1 MNYFTPSNLRRRG
14 FIGTDVDTETA
25 LYEYGVLSRKC
36 RQGENKG
43 KFEVVI
49 PTSADYDKLLFDD
62 FSTLIFDDIK
72 DAIRYYDWIDQSD
85 LEQYADFKI
94 SKLGNNVYDINLFIS
109 AILSYYG
116 VASL

>member
-1 MNYFTPSNLRRRG
+1 MKYFTPSNLRRRG

-25 LYEYGVLSRKC
+25 LYEYGILSRKC

-49 PTSADYDKLLFDD
+49 PDSVNANGYYDDHL
-62 FSTLIFDDIK
+62 TQIFDDIT

-94 SKLGNNVYDINLFIS
+94 SKLGNNVYDMNLFIS
-109 AILSYYG
+109 AILNYYG
-116 VASL
+116 VANQ